1 VLSHYSLTKRN
12 DGWVIAIDGAELL
25 VCARRKTAWRA
36 IRDAIAHELSSLPAA
51 NAFMAATHGEH
62 HDDADTEPHNDILAR
77 IARKAAVNSS
87 S

>member
-1 VLSHYSLTKRN
+1 
-12 DGWVIAIDGAELL
+12 
-25 VCARRKTAWRA
+25 
-36 IRDAIAHELSSLPAA
+36 LSSLPAA

>member
-51 NAFMAATHGEH
+51 NAFMVVTHGEH
-62 HDDADTEPHNDILAR
+62 HDDADTEHDDVLPR